1 MRGDTLGD
9 VSTLVILIRGI
20 NVGGKNPVSMA
31 GLRTCLEAL
40 GCVGPQTY
48 LNSGNAIVDS
58 DLSPAEL
65 TSALEAELP
74 RRFRLHDELL
84 RVLVLTEAE
93 FRSVVSGRPPG
104 FGDEPQTYH
113 SDAIFLIGLDVAEV
127 MPIFQPREG
136 VDEVWPGVGV
146 VYSQRLSAQ
155 RTKSRLNKI
164 VADPAYKSM
173 TIRSWST
180 TSKLLAM
187 LDARRDAV

>member
-1 MRGDTLGD
+1 

-40 GCVGPQTY
+40 GCIHPQTF

-93 FRSVVSGRPPG
+93 FRAVVAGRPPG

-113 SDAIFLIGLDVAEV
+113 SDAIFLIGLDIAEV

-187 LDARRDAV
+187 LDARHDAV